1 MIAWCGSDYP
11 VESQCSFSAVS
22 VQFRCNFKLWS
33 LFWRRSCGLR
43 SHCGPTAVPLR
54 FQCGSSA
61 VFRLQVAPERR
72 FLPPVASPT
81 LHPPPPLL
89 FTHTH
94 TQTTSTIIIIIVIHL
109 NKLEVNLKCSMA
121 FARPTISWTGSI
133 ATPPL
138 SLLLPP
144 PSRNEFIPQPFKR
157 HLTSTPITINPL
169 I

>member
-1 MIAWCGSDYP
+1 MDCTGSEPERGRSTGAWITFQNRVWIHQFWFKIPSWGLIDCLVRFWLSSGVP
-11 VESQCSFSAVS
+11 VQFQCSFSAVS

-54 FQCGSSA
+54 FQCGSTA

-94 TQTTSTIIIIIVIHL
+94 THTHTHT
-109 NKLEVNLKCSMA
+109 NNLDDYYHHCDS
-121 FARPTISWTGSI
+121 F
-133 ATPPL
+133 
-138 SLLLPP
+138 
-144 PSRNEFIPQPFKR
+144 E
-157 HLTSTPITINPL
+157 
-169 I
+169 